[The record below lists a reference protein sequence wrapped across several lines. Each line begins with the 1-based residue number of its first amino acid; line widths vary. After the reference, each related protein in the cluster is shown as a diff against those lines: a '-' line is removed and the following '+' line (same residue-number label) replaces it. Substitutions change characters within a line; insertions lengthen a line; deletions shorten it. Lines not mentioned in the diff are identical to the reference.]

1 MEGTVKSSGHFS
13 RAGQNQAFIFG
24 SMFFVIV
31 ISFCHGLYSISG
43 LATFMYQKEVFKLT
57 PEFITLING
66 FIDFPWCIKPVFGYG
81 VDTLVMKISKTKYI
95 MFVTTS
101 VRFLTLTI
109 MAHFDIPIYLFYIFL
124 SINTIMYLFENIIAE
139 YILVCMTKDQNSQEG
154 GMNNQL
160 PIYFGFRAGGSL
172 IGGFFG
178 GRIINSYGNQT
189 AFMVASFIPFI
200 LMFGA
205 IIYQENRRNERAHD
219 RSFKDE
225 FAIMKKLLL
234 RDNVLQLILF
244 ICLINLTPNFDS
256 LYTFYMTDYLKFS
269 TSDLA
274 NFSAFATCCY
284 IIGLVLYYYK
294 LQEVNPKNFYITTNF
309 VLWVINLSFLFVVL
323 ELLQNWGINIKLFCL
338 LSQGAGTFVAE
349 LNFMPILAIWC
360 ALCPKNLEGTSITL
374 FTGLIN
380 LSSNSSLYFGSFLMW
395 LIDITET
402 DYHRMWEPVVI
413 QQAYLLI
420 MIVGIL
426 FIEFPD
432 PSKVKELDNDN
443 EEALEEERRSIVN
456 SQATPENEENK
467 QDPRIL
473 AN

>member
-1 MEGTVKSSGHFS
+1 MDSGHFS
-13 RAGQNQAFIFG
+13 RAGQNQPFIFG
-24 SMFFVIV
+24 SMFFVMV

-57 PEFITLING
+57 PEFITLVNG
-66 FIDFPWCIKPVFGYG
+66 FIDFPWCIKPVFGYTI
-81 VDTLVMKISKTKYI
+81 DSLVMKLSKTKYI
-95 MFVTTS
+95 LFFTTS
-101 VRFLTLTI
+101 VRFCTLTI
-109 MAHFDIPIYLFYIFL
+109 MAHFDLPIYVFYLLLF
-124 SINTIMYLFENIIAE
+124 INTVNYLLENIIAE
-139 YILVCMTKDQNSQEG
+139 YILVCMTKDQNSHEG
-154 GMNNQL
+154 GTNNQL

-189 AFMVASFIPFI
+189 AFMVASFVPFI
-200 LMFGA
+200 LLLGA
-205 IIYQENRRNERAHD
+205 VIYQENERNNRAHD
-219 RSFKDE
+219 RTFKEE
-225 FAIMKKLLL
+225 FEIMKRLLL
-234 RDNVLQLILF
+234 QDNVLQLILF

-269 TSDLA
+269 TEDLA

-294 LQEVNPKNFYITTNF
+294 LQNINPKNFYISTNF
-309 VLWVINLSFLFVVL
+309 VLWVINFTFLLVVL
-323 ELLQNWGINIKLFCL
+323 EILQSWGINVKMFCL
-338 LSQGAGTFVAE
+338 LTQGASTFVAE

-374 FTGLIN
+374 FTGLLN
-380 LSSNSSLYFGSFLMW
+380 LSNNSALYFGSFLMW
-395 LIDITET
+395 MINITET

-413 QQAYLLI
+413 QQMYLLV
-420 MIVGIL
+420 MIIGIL

-432 PSKVKELDNDN
+432 PTKDRP
-443 EEALEEERRSIVN
+443 EEAQNLEEERVSIVN
-456 SQATPENEENK
+456 SQNNNDVEA
-467 QDPRIL
+467 QDPRVL

>member
-1 MEGTVKSSGHFS
+1 MASSGHFS
-13 RAGQNQAFIFG
+13 RAGQNQPFIFG

-57 PEFITLING
+57 PEFITLVNG
-66 FIDFPWCIKPVFGYG
+66 FIDFPWCIKPVFGYTI
-81 VDTLVMKISKTKYI
+81 DSLVMKISKTKYI
-95 MFVTTS
+95 IFVTTA
-101 VRFLTLTI
+101 VRFTTLTLL
-109 MAHFDIPIYLFYIFL
+109 AHFNFPLYIFYL
-124 SINTIMYLFENIIAE
+124 ILFLNTVMYLLENIIAE

-154 GMNNQL
+154 GTNNQL

-178 GRIINSYGNQT
+178 GRIINAYGNQA
-189 AFMVASFIPFI
+189 AFMAGSFIPFI
-200 LMFGA
+200 LFFGA
-205 IIYQENRRNERAHD
+205 IIYNESQRNGRAHD
-219 RSFKDE
+219 RTFKEE
-225 FAIMKKLLL
+225 FAIMKRLLL

-269 TSDLA
+269 TEDLA

-284 IIGLVLYYYK
+284 IIGLVLYYYR
-294 LQEVNPKNFYITTNF
+294 LQGIDPKNFYISTNF
-309 VLWVINLSFLFVVL
+309 VLWVINLTFLLVVL
-323 ELLQNWGINIKLFCL
+323 EVLQQWGINIKLFCL
-338 LSQGAGTFVAE
+338 LSQGASTFVAE

-374 FTGLIN
+374 FTGLLN

-395 LIDITET
+395 LINITET
-402 DYHRMWEPVVI
+402 DYHRMWEPIVI
-413 QQAYLLI
+413 QQGYLLI
-420 MIVGIL
+420 MIIGIL

-432 PSKVKELDNDN
+432 PTKVKEDAEDQEN
-443 EEALEEERRSIVN
+443 LEEERVSIVN
-456 SQATPENEENK
+456 SQTPKEPDAE
-467 QDPRIL
+467 DPRVL

>member
-1 MEGTVKSSGHFS
+1 MSSGHFS
-13 RAGQNQAFIFG
+13 RAGENQPFIFG

-43 LATFMYQKEVFKLT
+43 LATFMYQKEVFKLA
-57 PEFITLING
+57 PEFITLIGG
-66 FIDFPWCIKPVFGYG
+66 FIDFPWCIKPVFGYT
-81 VDTLVMKISKTKYI
+81 VDSLVMKISKTKYI
-95 MFVTTS
+95 IFVTTA
-101 VRFLTLTI
+101 VRFSTLTL
-109 MAHFDIPIYLFYIFL
+109 MAHFNLPIYVFFLLLFV
-124 SINTIMYLFENIIAE
+124 NTVMYLLENIIAE

-154 GMNNQL
+154 GTNNQL

-189 AFMVASFIPFI
+189 AFMVASFVPFI
-200 LMFGA
+200 LLLGA
-205 IIYQENRRNERAHD
+205 IIYQEGARNSRAHD
-219 RSFKDE
+219 RTFKEE
-225 FAIMKKLLL
+225 FEIMKELLL

-269 TSDLA
+269 TEDLA

-294 LQEVNPKNFYITTNF
+294 LQNINPKNFYISTNF
-309 VLWVINLSFLFVVL
+309 ILWVINLTFLLVVL
-323 ELLQNWGINIKLFCL
+323 EILQSWGWNVKIFCL
-338 LSQGAGTFVAE
+338 LTQGASTFVAE
-349 LNFMPILAIWC
+349 LNFMRILAIWC

-374 FTGLIN
+374 FTGLLN
-380 LSSNSSLYFGSFLMW
+380 LSNNSALYFGSFLMW
-395 LIDITET
+395 LINITET

-413 QQAYLLI
+413 QQIYLLI
-420 MIVGIL
+420 MIIGIL
-426 FIEFPD
+426 FIDFPD
-432 PSKVKELDNDN
+432 PTKLNPEDQEN
-443 EEALEEERRSIVN
+443 LEEERVSIVN
-456 SQATPENEENK
+456 SQTPNDPEA

>member
-1 MEGTVKSSGHFS
+1 MDSGHFS
-13 RAGQNQAFIFG
+13 RAGQNQPFIFG

-43 LATFMYQKEVFKLT
+43 LATFMYQKEVFKLS
-57 PEFITLING
+57 PEFITLVGG
-66 FIDFPWCIKPVFGYG
+66 FIDFPWCVKPIFGYTI
-81 VDTLVMKISKTKYI
+81 DSLVMKISKTKYI
-95 MFVTTS
+95 LFVTTS
-101 VRFLTLTI
+101 VRFTTLTI
-109 MAHFDIPIYLFYIFL
+109 MAHFNLPIYVFYLLLF
-124 SINTIMYLFENIIAE
+124 INTVNYLLENIIAE

-154 GMNNQL
+154 GTNNQL

-178 GRIINSYGNQT
+178 GRIINSYGNQA
-189 AFMVASFIPFI
+189 AFMVASFVPFI
-200 LMFGA
+200 LLLGA
-205 IIYQENRRNERAHD
+205 IIYQENERNNRAHD
-219 RSFKDE
+219 RTFKEE
-225 FAIMKKLLL
+225 FQIMKRLLL
-234 RDNVLQLILF
+234 QDNVLQLILF

-269 TSDLA
+269 TEDLA

-294 LQEVNPKNFYITTNF
+294 LQNINPKNFYISTNF
-309 VLWVINLSFLFVVL
+309 VLWVINFTFLLVVL
-323 ELLQNWGINIKLFCL
+323 EVLQSLGIDVKIFCL
-338 LSQGAGTFVAE
+338 LTQGASTFVAE

-374 FTGLIN
+374 FTGLLN
-380 LSSNSSLYFGSFLMW
+380 LSNNSSLYFGSFLMW
-395 LIDITET
+395 LINITET
-402 DYHRMWEPVVI
+402 DYHRMWQPVLI

-432 PSKVKELDNDN
+432 PTKNR
-443 EEALEEERRSIVN
+443 EALEQQDNMEEERVSIVN
-456 SQATPENEENK
+456 SQTNNDEQA
-467 QDPRIL
+467 QDPRVL